1 MEDDYSELNNL
12 KDKILM
18 NKYQCISKIGKGAFG
33 SVYKATYNNQ
43 DYAIKFEIKN
53 KSNNLLENEA
63 AIMDYLQG
71 TNIPHVELYS
81 STVDY
86 NILVMELLGKSL
98 GHYQK
103 KLNNFSLKTIC
114 MLGDQILNILEYIH
128 DHHIVHRDIKP
139 DNFCMGLNNSKIV
152 YLVDFGLAKK
162 YRSSSTLMH
171 YPLINKKKLTGT
183 PRYASINAL
192 KGLEQSRRD
201 DMESLSYVLIFLSKG
216 ELPWQHINAKSK
228 EERNEKILEKKI
240 AISSARLCSGLPHEF
255 VKFLDHTKNL
265 EYTQKPDYDFLRKL
279 LKCVIKDNNIIPN
292 YIFDWTTKEE
302 IKKRADLEHRRENT
316 GRKAS
321 CSNKNLIYDLHDDNC
336 KYNVNNKK
344 YGIKVYNNY
353 QRNTNV
359 YHSNDFLPIVHYK
372 NTNKHDEV
380 NVICTSACNIF

>member
-53 KSNNLLENEA
+53 KSNNLLENEV

>member
-265 EYTQKPDYDFLRKL
+265 EYTQKPDYEFLRNL

-316 GRKAS
+316 GRKAA
-321 CSNKNLIYDLHDDNC
+321 CSSKNIIYDLHDDNC

-353 QRNTNV
+353 QRNTNI